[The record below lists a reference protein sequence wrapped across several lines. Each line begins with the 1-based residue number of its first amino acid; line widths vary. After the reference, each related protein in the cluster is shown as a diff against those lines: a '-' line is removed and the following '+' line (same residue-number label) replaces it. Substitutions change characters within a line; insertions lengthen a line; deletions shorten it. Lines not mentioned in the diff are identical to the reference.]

1 MQGGGIYT
9 AIRSAELAAMT
20 INNVFQEEQLI
31 TYYEQL
37 WKKDIGRDMSEHVL
51 GLRKR
56 LYRHKEKVMTIIY
69 KDQWCNSFLG
79 QIMSG
84 QIGPGEMFSSKYLI
98 KLISRPRLLQILT
111 S

>member
-1 MQGGGIYT
+1 MFSSFFHVGARDAAGFCNPMQGGGIYT

-37 WKKDIGRDMSEHVL
+37 WKKDIGRDMSERVL

-56 LYRHKEKVMTIIY
+56 LY
-69 KDQWCNSFLG
+69 
-79 QIMSG
+79 
-84 QIGPGEMFSSKYLI
+84 
-98 KLISRPRLLQILT
+98 
-111 S
+111 